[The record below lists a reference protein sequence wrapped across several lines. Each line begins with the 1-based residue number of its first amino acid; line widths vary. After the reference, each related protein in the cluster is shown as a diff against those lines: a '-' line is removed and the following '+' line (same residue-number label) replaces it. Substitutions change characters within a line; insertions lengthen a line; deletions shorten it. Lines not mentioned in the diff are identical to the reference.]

1 MSTLQ
6 EYAVKVLQSFQQ
18 FSSVPEDQLTWL
30 VENSKICTYMP
41 DEKII
46 EPGSEINKMFIIL
59 DGRIRI
65 QLPRGSSFASIGD
78 FVTGDISGRLPF
90 SRMQSTLAHLVVMED
105 TTILETHEDLFV
117 EITKRYELIESLVH
131 QLSDRIRN
139 FTSQQQQNEKLV
151 ALGKLSA
158 GLAHELNNPASAMV
172 RGATELKKRLSQ
184 TPDKFKAV
192 MNIKLTT
199 QQVDAVNDLVFK
211 KAGSGSSNQ
220 QTLMERT
227 ALEDELTD
235 WMEDHGVQEGFEY
248 SETFAEFCFNTD
260 DLEFV
265 SSHVDDDYLP
275 AVLGWIED
283 VLTTEKMVEEIEDS
297 ARRISDLVS
306 SVKTYSHMDKGTDK
320 EVVELKKVLKSTV
333 TMLNHKAKQKKI
345 EIDLKIPSD
354 LPEFYGYVS
363 ELNQVWTNLLDNAID
378 AVPENGKI
386 EVKAE
391 AKNKNLYLY
400 FSDNGTGIPEDVIS
414 KIFDPFFTTKDVG
427 EGTGLGLDV
436 VHKIIEKHGASI
448 DVESKPGQTT
458 FELCFPL
465 DN

>member
-1 MSTLQ
+1 MSTIQ

-18 FSSVPEDQLTWL
+18 FGSVPEDQLAWL
-30 VENSKICTYMP
+30 VDNSKICTYMT
-41 DEKII
+41 DEKIMK
-46 EPGSEINKMFIIL
+46 PGSEIDRMFIIL

-65 QLPRGSSFASIGD
+65 QLPRGNSFSSLGD

-117 EITKRYELIESLVH
+117 EITKRYELIEAFVH
-131 QLSDRIRN
+131 SLSDRIRN
-139 FTSQQQQNEKLV
+139 FTSQQQQNEKLM

-172 RGATELKKRLSQ
+172 RSATELRKRITQ
-184 TPDKFKAV
+184 TPEKFKAV
-192 MNIKLTT
+192 MNIRLTNE
-199 QQVDAVNDLVFK
+199 QVDAVNELVFR
-211 KAGSGSSNQ
+211 KAENGSTNNQ
-220 QTLMERT
+220 SLMERT
-227 ALEDELTD
+227 SLEDELTD
-235 WMEDHGVQEGFEY
+235 WMDNHGVDQGFEY
-248 SETFAEFCFNTD
+248 SETFAEFCFSIE

-265 SSHVDDDYLP
+265 ASHVSQEFLP
-275 AVLGWIED
+275 AVLGWVED

-297 ARRISDLVS
+297 ATRISDLVS

-320 EVVELKKVLKSTV
+320 EVIELQKVLKSTV
-333 TMLNHKAKQKKI
+333 TMLNHKAKQKRVDI
-345 EIDLKIPSD
+345 ELKIPAD
-354 LPEFYGYVS
+354 LPEFSGYVS

-378 AVPENGKI
+378 AVEENGKI
-386 EVKAE
+386 EVSAK
-391 AKNKNLYLY
+391 AKNKNLYLI
-400 FSDNGTGIPEDVIS
+400 FKDNGKGIPEDVVS

-436 VHKIIEKHGASI
+436 VHKIIEKHGATI
-448 DVESKPGQTT
+448 EVESKPGETI

-465 DN
+465 D

>member
-1 MSTLQ
+1 MSTIQ

-18 FSSVPEDQLTWL
+18 FGSVPEDQLAWL
-30 VENSKICTYMP
+30 VDNSKICTYMT
-41 DEKII
+41 DEKIMK
-46 EPGSEINKMFIIL
+46 PGSEIDRMFIIL

-65 QLPRGSSFASIGD
+65 QLPRGNSFSSLGD

-117 EITKRYELIESLVH
+117 EITKRYELIEAFVH
-131 QLSDRIRN
+131 SLSDRIRN
-139 FTSQQQQNEKLV
+139 FTSQQQQNEKLM

-172 RGATELKKRLSQ
+172 RSATELRKRITQ
-184 TPDKFKAV
+184 TPEKFKAV
-192 MNIKLTT
+192 MNIRLTNE
-199 QQVDAVNDLVFK
+199 QVDAVNELVFR
-211 KAGSGSSNQ
+211 KAENGSTNNQ
-220 QTLMERT
+220 SLMERT
-227 ALEDELTD
+227 SLEDELTD
-235 WMEDHGVQEGFEY
+235 WMDNHGVDQGFEY
-248 SETFAEFCFNTD
+248 SETFAEFCFSIE

-265 SSHVDDDYLP
+265 ASHVSQEFLP
-275 AVLGWIED
+275 AVLGWVED

-297 ARRISDLVS
+297 ATRISDLVS

-320 EVVELKKVLKSTV
+320 EVIELQKVLKSTV
-333 TMLNHKAKQKKI
+333 TMLNHKAKQKRVDI
-345 EIDLKIPSD
+345 ELKIPAD
-354 LPEFYGYVS
+354 LPEFSGYVS

-378 AVPENGKI
+378 AVEENGKI
-386 EVKAE
+386 EVSAKT
-391 AKNKNLYLY
+391 KNKNLYLI
-400 FSDNGTGIPEDVIS
+400 FKDNGKGIPEDVVS

-436 VHKIIEKHGASI
+436 VHKIIEKHGATI
-448 DVESKPGQTT
+448 EVESKPGETI

-465 DN
+465 D

>member
-6 EYAVKVLQSFQQ
+6 EFAVKSLQSFPQ
-18 FSSVPEDQLTWL
+18 FANVPEEQLNWL
-30 VENSKICTYMP
+30 VENSTVCTYMI
-41 DEKII
+41 DERII
-46 EPGSEINKMFIIL
+46 EPGSDITKMFIIL
-59 DGRIRI
+59 DGTVRVR
-65 QLPRGSSFASIGD
+65 LPQGNSYANIGD
-78 FVTGDISGRLPF
+78 FETGDITGTIPF
-90 SRMQSTLAHLVVMED
+90 SRMQSTIAHLVVMED
-105 TTILETHEDLFV
+105 TTVLETHQDLFV
-117 EITKRYELIESLVH
+117 EITKRYELIEAFVH
-131 QLSDRIRN
+131 SLSDRVRS

-172 RGATELKKRLSQ
+172 RGASELKKRLSH

-192 MNIKLTT
+192 MNIRLTNE
-199 QQVDAVNDLVFK
+199 QVDAVNDLVFK
-211 KAGSGSSNQ
+211 KTSKGEINDQS
-220 QTLMERT
+220 LMERA
-227 ALEDELTD
+227 ALEDDLSD
-235 WMEDHGVQEGFEY
+235 WMEERGIDQGFEY
-248 SETFAEFCFNTD
+248 AETFAEFCFNID

-265 SSHVDDDYLP
+265 ASHVESEYLP

-306 SVKTYSHMDKGTDK
+306 SVKTYSHMDRGTDK

-333 TMLNHKAKQKKI
+333 TMLNHKAKQKNI
-345 EIDLKIPSD
+345 EIELNIPND
-354 LPEFYGYVS
+354 LPDFYGYVS

-378 AVPENGKI
+378 AVDVDGKI
-386 EVKAE
+386 EVTAE
-391 AKNKNLYLY
+391 VKNKNLYL
-400 FSDNGTGIPEDVIS
+400 FFKDNGSGIPEDIVS

-436 VHKIIEKHGASI
+436 VHKIIERNGATI
-448 DVESKPGQTT
+448 DVESKPGRTV

-465 DN
+465 E